1 MSHIAKETIPVNQMP
16 RKITIFLAAPPG
28 DGLRSAREYFQ
39 EYVKPV
45 LVAAA
50 LDWDVIE
57 GRREGEVRAGLA
69 EKIRKLRKRNGELS
83 GANSE
88 EADTGAEDLVE
99 QTRKSIGIRQ
109 WDGFQGDLVI
119 GRHTWKEYIRGLHE
133 GWLGPLDPPP
143 EPPHVPPEVG
153 LSDQKPVSETQ
164 EPPPS
169 AGSPPPTETPTPAPE
184 PYKKPVSPAP
194 PYISPSQYS
203 TLLLGP
209 TIPSKLPPSTPLPL
223 PHILGFLNTPIR
235 IQRFLTRRRLADQTG
250 HDVAAL
256 VLAAHTRQYESG
268 TSFASSIDPD
278 SPTAGAGLGTDL
290 GAPHGAILET
300 GKEWEQ
306 QRLLDEEEREWH
318 KSARKPNPAGEEGKE
333 RVWLE
338 GVVVDERIGQRMR
351 MFELSTEDEQ
361 KARVITEGELEGES
375 NSSGLGE
382 KGQGLLQS
390 IKRWAGFEED
400 RKAKGWEDGLVGN
413 ESE

>member
-1 MSHIAKETIPVNQMP
+1 MP

-69 EKIRKLRKRNGELS
+69 EKIRKLRKRNGEIS

-88 EADTGAEDLVE
+88 DADAEDLVE
-99 QTRKSIGIRQ
+99 QTRKGIGIRQ

-143 EPPHVPPEVG
+143 EPPHAAPELS
-153 LSDQKPVSETQ
+153 LSDQKLVAETQ
-164 EPPPS
+164 EPPS
-169 AGSPPPTETPTPAPE
+169 TIESPPPTETPAPQ
-184 PYKKPVSPAP
+184 PDSPKKPLSPLP
-194 PYISPSQYS
+194 PYISPSQYF
-203 TLLLGP
+203 TLPLAV
-209 TIPSKLPPSTPLPL
+209 TIPSELPPSTPLPL

-250 HDVAAL
+250 HDVAGL
-256 VLAAHTRQYESG
+256 VLAARTRQYESSS
-268 TSFASSIDPD
+268 SFASSIDPD
-278 SPTAGAGLGTDL
+278 SPTTGAALGTDL
-290 GAPHGAILET
+290 GDSSSAVLET
-300 GKEWEQ
+300 GKKWEQ
-306 QRLLDEEEREWH
+306 QRLLEEEEREWH
-318 KSARKPNPAGEEGKE
+318 KSARKPNPAGDEGKE

-338 GVVVDERIGQRMR
+338 EMVVDERIGQRMR
-351 MFELSTEDEQ
+351 MFELSPEDEQ
-361 KARVITEGELEGES
+361 KAGVAMEGDAEGGY
-375 NSSGLGE
+375 SSSSMVK
-382 KGQGLLQS
+382 KGQGFLQS

>member
-1 MSHIAKETIPVNQMP
+1 MP

-50 LDWDVIE
+50 LDWDVVE

-69 EKIRKLRKRNGELS
+69 EKIRKLRKRNGEIS
-83 GANSE
+83 GADPE
-88 EADTGAEDLVE
+88 EADSEDMIE
-99 QTRKSIGIRQ
+99 QTRKGIGIRQ

-143 EPPHVPPEVG
+143 EPLHVSLEA
-153 LSDQKPVSETQ
+153 SSSEQKPVSEAQETLPSTESPPSSETPVPQ
-164 EPPPS
+164 PEPPKKTT
-169 AGSPPPTETPTPAPE
+169 SPP
-184 PYKKPVSPAP
+184 P
-194 PYISPSQYS
+194 PYISPSQYPS
-203 TLLLGP
+203 LLLAP
-209 TIPSKLPPSTPLPL
+209 TIPSELPPSTPLPL

-235 IQRFLTRRRLADQTG
+235 IHRFLTRRRLADKTG

-256 VLAAHTRQYESG
+256 VLAAHTRQYESS
-268 TSFASSIDPD
+268 TDFASSIEPD

-290 GAPHGAILET
+290 SGSGGAVLEA
-300 GKEWEQ
+300 GKKWEQ
-306 QRLLDEEEREWH
+306 QRLLEEEEKEWH
-318 KSARKPNPAGEEGKE
+318 KSARKPSPAGEEGKE

-338 GVVVDERIGQRMR
+338 EMVMDERIGQRMR
-351 MFELSTEDEQ
+351 TFELSPEDEQ
-361 KARVITEGELEGES
+361 KARMLVEGTKEGETNS
-375 NSSGLGE
+375 NGFIQ
-382 KGQGLLQS
+382 KGQNLLQS

-400 RKAKGWEDGLVGN
+400 KKVKGWEDGLVGS

>member
-1 MSHIAKETIPVNQMP
+1 MP

-39 EYVKPV
+39 EYVKPF

-50 LDWDVIE
+50 LDWDVVE

-69 EKIRKLRKRNGELS
+69 EKIRKFRKRNGEVS

-88 EADTGAEDLVE
+88 DADAEDLVE
-99 QTRKSIGIRQ
+99 QTKKSIGIRQ

-143 EPPHVPPEVG
+143 EPPHALSEVS
-153 LSDQKPVSETQ
+153 LSNQTLIAETQ

-169 AGSPPPTETPTPAPE
+169 AEPPPSTEIPPPTETPAPQ
-184 PYKKPVSPAP
+184 PDPPKKPISPLP

-203 TLLLGP
+203 TLPLAP
-209 TIPSKLPPSTPLPL
+209 TIPSELPPSTPLPL

-235 IQRFLTRRRLADQTG
+235 IQRFLTRRRLADRTG
-250 HDVAAL
+250 RDVAAL
-256 VLAAHTRQYESG
+256 VLAAYTRQYEFSN
-268 TSFASSIDPD
+268 SFASSVDPD
-278 SPTAGAGLGTDL
+278 SPTTGADRSTDL
-290 GAPHGAILET
+290 DGSNSAVLET
-300 GKEWEQ
+300 GKIWEQ
-306 QRLLDEEEREWH
+306 QRLLEEEEREWH

-338 GVVVDERIGQRMR
+338 EMVVDERIGQRMR
-351 MFELSTEDEQ
+351 RFELGTEDKQ
-361 KARVITEGELEGES
+361 RARATMDGDAEDET
-375 NSSGLGE
+375 NSDSLIE
-382 KGQGLLQS
+382 KGQGFLQS
-390 IKRWAGFEED
+390 VKRWAGFEED
-400 RKAKGWEDGLVGN
+400 RTAKGWEDGLVGN